1 MEVADRMT
9 KRRKNRKSRIG
20 MLGLVMAMSISA
32 TAQAQD
38 MGEGNSDGVG
48 ELEGIVK
55 TDVYQVVMPTETEGI
70 FDFILDP
77 QGLINATDG
86 AAYEGKKFEKDST
99 VFFKRTDG
107 TVEED
112 YSNKSDHITITN
124 KSSVPVDVSVE
135 VQVDADSIKGITLT
149 DDKEFKDDT
158 GRSLYLAITDGE
170 NVVPVGKDGATIQ
183 ATVEAAPEEA
193 YEFVY
198 ENEEYVYKMKE
209 GLEGIEF
216 PEYSF
221 QLMGA
226 ANGKGEWTELGD
238 VAPKIMITW
247 KVM

>member
-1 MEVADRMT
+1 MIKGKKNV
-9 KRRKNRKSRIG
+9 KRRIG
-20 MLGLVMAMSISA
+20 MLGLVLAISISA
-32 TAQAQD
+32 TAQAQE

-77 QGLINATDG
+77 QGLINATGG

-112 YSNKSDHITITN
+112 YSNKSDYITITN

-135 VQVDADSIKGITLT
+135 VQVDTDSIKGIILS

-170 NVVPVGKDGATIQ
+170 NVVPVGKDGATLQ
-183 ATVEAAPEEA
+183 ATIDAVPEEA

-198 ENEEYVYKMKE
+198 ENEKYVYKMKE

-226 ANGKGEWTELGD
+226 ANGKGEWTELVD